1 MDGRHDRGAM
11 HPACVGLP
19 ARGTVQVD
27 SLITATAPL
36 AEGPGWFHRLYHHEP
51 NLMKVILQP

>member
-1 MDGRHDRGAM
+1 M
-11 HPACVGLP
+11 HPVCIGLP